1 MSILIAP
8 SILAC
13 DFGRLSDEVRKA
25 EDAGADLIHID
36 VMDGHFVP
44 NITIGPGIVEVIAKR
59 TKLPIDSHLMIEYPH
74 IYFDDF
80 INAGSSI
87 ITVHAEV
94 YTIKKRPH
102 PKHIRD
108 NPRKICKIDE
118 EFAIKDIRYIKS
130 KGARP
135 AIALNPAT
143 PLCIKGLLN
152 ELDMV
157 LVMSVNPGFAG
168 QRFIPE
174 VLPKIKDLRHIFSD
188 DIAVDGGINDKT
200 AKEAVKAG
208 ANILVAGSYFY
219 NSKDPKEAVKK
230 LKHYENGRYREA

>member
-1 MSILIAP
+1 MSILIAT

-25 EDAGADLIHID
+25 EDAGADLLHID

-44 NITIGPGIVEVIAKR
+44 NITIGPCVVEAIAR
-59 TKLPIDSHLMIEYPH
+59 MTNLPIDSHLMIEYPN
-74 IYFDDF
+74 IYLDDF

-94 YTIKKRPH
+94 YTTKKPD
-102 PKHIRD
+102 IRD
-108 NPRKICKIDE
+108 IRQNPRKTYKIDE
-118 EFAIKDIRYIKS
+118 ELAMKDIQYIKS
-130 KGARP
+130 KGVKAAV
-135 AIALNPAT
+135 AINPAT

-168 QRFIPE
+168 QNFMPE
-174 VLPKIKDLRHIFSD
+174 VLPKITALRKIYD
-188 DIAVDGGINDKT
+188 NDIVVDGGINDRT
-200 AKEAVKAG
+200 AGRVVKAG

-219 NSKDPKEAVKK
+219 NSKDPVEAVKK
-230 LKHYENGRYREA
+230 LKHLH